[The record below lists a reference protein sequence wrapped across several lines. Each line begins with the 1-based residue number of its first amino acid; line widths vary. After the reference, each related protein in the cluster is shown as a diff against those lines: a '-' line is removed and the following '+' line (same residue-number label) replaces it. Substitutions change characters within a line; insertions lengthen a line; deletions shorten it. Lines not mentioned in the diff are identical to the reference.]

1 MVGLAKLIGIII
13 TVFGLTIFAM
23 PAFTEKVFAFFTKG
37 KRIYLAGVIRSFT
50 GLVLLLAASRS
61 LVPIAAIALGIM
73 FLTSGIVVFA
83 ADLEKMKSFIEHYR
97 GMPGLVL
104 RLFGLVAASLG
115 ILIFSIF

>member
-1 MVGLAKLIGIII
+1 MIILAKLIGVLIA
-13 TVFGLTIFAM
+13 VFGLTIFAM
-23 PAFTEKVFAFFTKG
+23 PAFTEKVFSFFIKG

-83 ADLEKMKSFIEHYR
+83 VEIEKMKIFIEHYR
-97 GMPGLVL
+97 EMPGLVL
-104 RLFGLVAASLG
+104 RLFGLAAASFG